1 MSITYP
7 SHENLGKNV
16 TPLESYHQNIKTRDF
31 HHDESQEM
39 AVKHTQALYE
49 TLINTPKPTA
59 NKSLFGF
66 LNDQKISPVKGLYCW
81 GGVGRGKSY
90 LIDTFFDCLPF
101 SEKKRIHFNHFMQ
114 DIHSKLKVL
123 PKTPDPLASVA
134 KELAAKYRIIC
145 IDEFHVDDITDAM
158 IMAGF
163 LEALFSHGVTLVSTS
178 NIEPDELYKNGLQ
191 RDRFLP
197 AIDLIN
203 EHTTV
208 IHLDSNTDYRLALLE
223 KHGTFHVLR
232 GQESIDI
239 MQQHM
244 SELANTRIE
253 KNQTVTVNDRIIQ
266 CIAHSEQQI
275 WFDFNELCNTPRSSR
290 DYIVLAQDFE
300 TILVSDIPTMDD
312 GHNDI
317 IQRFI
322 QLIDAIY
329 DHRVKFI
336 ATATVEPE
344 LLYQGEGL
352 AFPFKRTLSRLFE
365 MRSEKYLSQA
375 HIPD

>member
-1 MSITYP
+1 M
-7 SHENLGKNV
+7 
-16 TPLESYHQNIKTRDF
+16 TPLESYQKDIKARDF
-31 HHDESQEM
+31 QHDKSQEM
-39 AVKHTQALYE
+39 AVQQTQALYE
-49 TLINTPKPTA
+49 ALINTPKPSI
-59 NKSLFGF
+59 KKGLFGF
-66 LNDQKISPVKGLYCW
+66 LNGQKITPTKGIYCW

-101 SEKKRIHFNHFMQ
+101 KEKKRIHFNHFMQ
-114 DIHSKLKVL
+114 DIHAKLEIL
-123 PKTPDPLASVA
+123 PKTPDPLVIIAE
-134 KELAAKYRIIC
+134 ELATKYRLIC

-163 LEALFSHGVTLVSTS
+163 LDALFSQGVTLVSTS
-178 NIEPDELYKNGLQ
+178 NIEPNELYKNGLQ

-203 EHTTV
+203 EHTNV
-208 IHLDSNTDYRLALLE
+208 IHLESYIDYRLALLE
-223 KHGTFHVLR
+223 KHGTYHVLE
-232 GQESIDI
+232 GQESNDI
-239 MQQHM
+239 MNQHM
-244 SELANTRIE
+244 SELANTKIE
-253 KNQTVTVNDRIIQ
+253 KDQAVSINGREIQ
-266 CIAHSEQQI
+266 CSAHTDQQI
-275 WFDFNELCNTPRSSR
+275 WFSFNEICNTPRSSR

-300 TILVSDIPTMDD
+300 TIMISDIPKMDD

-336 ATATVEPE
+336 ATAVVEPE

-365 MRSEKYLSQA
+365 MRSEKYLSLP
-375 HIPD
+375 HICD